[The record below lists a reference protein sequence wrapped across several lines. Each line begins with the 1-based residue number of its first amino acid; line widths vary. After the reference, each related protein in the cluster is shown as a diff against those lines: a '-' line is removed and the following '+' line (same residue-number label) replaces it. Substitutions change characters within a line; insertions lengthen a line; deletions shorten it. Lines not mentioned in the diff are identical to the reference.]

1 MDYKDYYKILGVS
14 KTATQDE
21 IKKVFRKMAKLHHP
35 DKNPGNKAAE
45 AKFKEMSEAYEVL
58 SDPEKRKKYDQLGEN
73 YQAYKN
79 SGGGAGG
86 EDFWEQY
93 NRQQGGGGRQ
103 QQPHYGDYE
112 DVFGGGGSF
121 SDFFQNIFGGG
132 GAGGRTQQRRTR
144 AQQGQDYSAEY
155 TLTLEEAYRGT
166 TTLLNVDKQQLKVNI
181 KAGVKDGQKLRLKGK
196 GGPGAGGGPNGDI
209 IITVHVRPHPV
220 YERKGDD
227 LYREQPVDL
236 ITAVLGG
243 KVSIGLLD
251 GTSLNMS
258 IPAGTQNGKLLR
270 LKGKGMPV
278 YGKEAEHGNLILTV
292 RPQIPET
299 LTDEERALFEKLKG
313 LKG

>member
-1 MDYKDYYKILGVS
+1 MEYKDYYKILGVS

-21 IKKVFRKMAKLHHP
+21 IKKVFRKMAKKYHP
-35 DKNPGNKAAE
+35 DKNPGDKSAE

-58 SDPEKRKKYDQLGEN
+58 SDPEKRKKYDQLGAN

-86 EDFWEQY
+86 GQDFWEQY
-93 NRQQGGGGRQ
+93 SRQQGGGGRQ
-103 QQPHYGDYE
+103 QTYYGDYE
-112 DVFGGGGSF
+112 DAFGGGAF

-132 GAGGRTQQRRTR
+132 SGRTQQRRSR

-166 TTLLNVDKQQLKVNI
+166 STLLTLDTQQLKVNI

-196 GGPGAGGGPNGDI
+196 GGPGVGGGPNGDI

-236 ITAVLGG
+236 YAAVLGG
-243 KVSIGLLD
+243 KVNIDLL
-251 GTSLNMS
+251 GGSTLSMS
-258 IPAGTQNGKLLR
+258 IPAGTQNGKQLR

-278 YGKEAEHGNLILTV
+278 YGKENEHGNLILTI
-292 RPQIPET
+292 RPHVPET
-299 LTDEERALFEKLKG
+299 LSEEERSLFEKLRG
-313 LKG
+313 MRG